1 MFLSKKSNKLIAVAS
16 FLLAIGFQS
25 IDVMAR
31 IGGSSRSS
39 GFSSGHNYSN
49 SYSSPTRVG
58 GGNNT
63 GMQRNDVVNA
73 ERQKSSAINNQTSAQ
88 QPTQAQ
94 EQPAPSK
101 FGLGHVAGAAVAGAA
116 VGYMLNS
123 HNNYQPMQN
132 NGGAS
137 GQFDGPNNGQP
148 SHSGFPWGT
157 IFMLL
162 LAGLGLL
169 WLYKR
174 SARFQAAGSVIK
186 EVLNPVPVSSSQS
199 NTAFN
204 SQSNTAFNAEHQAF
218 EAEALTFFNAL
229 QNANNQGD
237 IAFMTSY
244 STGDMQD
251 ALIGDI
257 KNRTASS
264 NSRFSLMAAKVI
276 DMTTQGSQSIA
287 SVRFTGMVA
296 EGNNAFEP
304 MDEVWHLVRQSGE
317 WQLAGIEQM

>member
-16 FLLAIGFQS
+16 LVLVIGFQS

-39 GFSSGHNYSN
+39 GFSSGRSYSN
-49 SYSSPTRVG
+49 SYSSPTRAG
-58 GGNNT
+58 GGSNT
-63 GMQRNDVVNA
+63 GMQRSDIVNA
-73 ERQKSSAINNQTSAQ
+73 ERQNSRAIPNQNSAQ
-88 QPTQAQ
+88 QPTQV
-94 EQPAPSK
+94 QPAPAK

-123 HNNYQPMQN
+123 HNNNQPMQN
-132 NGGAS
+132 SGGAS

-162 LAGLGLL
+162 LAGLGLM

-174 SARFQAAGSVIK
+174 SARLQAAGSTIK
-186 EVLNPVPVSSSQS
+186 EVLNPVPVSSSQNNS
-199 NTAFN
+199 VFN
-204 SQSNTAFNAEHQAF
+204 SEHQAF

-237 IAFMTSY
+237 IAFMRSY
-244 STGDMQD
+244 SIGDMQD
-251 ALIGDI
+251 DLIGDI
-257 KNRTASS
+257 NNRTVSS

-276 DMTTQGSQSIA
+276 DMTTQGNQSIA

-296 EGNNAFEP
+296 EANSAFEP

-317 WQLAGIEQM
+317 WQLAGIEQV